1 MTMDE
6 SKHAA
11 KVDWLVGWLV
21 VAVVVD
27 DMTSKYNLSNIQ
39 VDDRHRSLLLP
50 VVAGTPTPP
59 TPTKGSPV
67 VASPLNFLSTPT
79 VPTLQ

>member
-1 MTMDE
+1 MDE

-39 VDDRHRSLLLP
+39 VVHFI
-50 VVAGTPTPP
+50 
-59 TPTKGSPV
+59 
-67 VASPLNFLSTPT
+67 N
-79 VPTLQ
+79 TLYDPNV